1 MYPCTCALI
10 FAVMKPSSVAT
21 PSFKTGTSFGM
32 TVVTRTSGAGG
43 ATCSALREQPLVI
56 PSSRAAV
63 MRSVLVRTFIL
74 FNPSSLSA
82 YRTKVV
88 RVFSQK
94 QARRWLL
101 SYGVSPALAV
111 DPSRC
116 RAGTRHPYLHQDSR
130 V

>member
-1 MYPCTCALI
+1 
-10 FAVMKPSSVAT
+10 MKPSSVAT
-21 PSFKTGTSFGM
+21 PSFKTGTSFG
-32 TVVTRTSGAGG
+32 TTIVARTSGVAG

-56 PSSRAAV
+56 PSSRAAA
-63 MRSVLVRTFIL
+63 MRTVLVRTFIL
-74 FNPSSLSA
+74 FNLSSLRA

-88 RVFSQK
+88 HVFSQK
-94 QARRWLL
+94 QALRWLL

-116 RAGTRHPYLHQDSR
+116 RAGTRHPYLHQDSK